1 MEEEKKE
8 EITNKYSEYRN
19 NETRKSI
26 EKDMTSTIVKL
37 LIVTIVIAVI
47 FCAILFYI
55 NSSLGLIG
63 IVFAVIF
70 IAPVLFK
77 LYSIKSDKNIKYKD
91 KEEKE

>member
-1 MEEEKKE
+1 
-8 EITNKYSEYRN
+8 
-19 NETRKSI
+19 
-26 EKDMTSTIVKL
+26 MTSIRVKL
-37 LIVTIVIAVI
+37 LIVIIVIAVI
-47 FCAILFYI
+47 FCDILFYI

>member
-1 MEEEKKE
+1 MEEKKE
-8 EITNKYSEYRN
+8 EVTNKYSEYKVN
-19 NETRKSI
+19 DTRKSI

-37 LIVTIVIAVI
+37 LIVTIVIAII

-55 NSSLGLIG
+55 NSSLGLVG
-63 IVFAVIF
+63 IVFALIF